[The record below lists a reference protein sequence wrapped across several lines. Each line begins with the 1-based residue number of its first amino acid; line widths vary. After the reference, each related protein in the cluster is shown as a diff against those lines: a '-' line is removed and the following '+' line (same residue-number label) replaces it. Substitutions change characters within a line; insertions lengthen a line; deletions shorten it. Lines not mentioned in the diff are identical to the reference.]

1 MNDATDGEQ
10 SMALE
15 TLYPIREVAR
25 LTGVNPI
32 TLRAWE
38 RRYGLL
44 VPHRTDSGHRLYSQ
58 RDIERVRSIT
68 NWIAKGVAVSKVAS
82 IIDRDELDA
91 PQPTASPEP
100 PSVLDQW
107 QGALEEALRV
117 FDLVLLERR
126 YEQMLAAMP
135 LVSALSGV
143 LLPVLQRQRRG
154 SAAAI
159 FLDSMLRGRL
169 LQRCSYREGGRP
181 TVLMVNLQGS
191 EVEVEA
197 LTTAAL
203 IAEAQVN
210 VGYLSALP
218 DAASL
223 LVATEQASCQL
234 LVLFSDGPLDASTLQ
249 RQLTMLNQ
257 NLACEVALAGGCC
270 ALQSDALAAAGI
282 HCLGVMG
289 AELGNRVQ
297 LLLAGQFDS

>member
-44 VPHRTDSGHRLYSQ
+44 VPHRTDSGHRLYSL
-58 RDIERVRSIT
+58 RDVERVRSIT

-82 IIDRDELDA
+82 IIDRDELDV
-91 PQPTASPEP
+91 PQPAVSPEP
-100 PSVLDQW
+100 PSVLEQW
-107 QGALEEALRV
+107 QGAMDAALRA
-117 FDLVLLERR
+117 FDLTLLERR

-135 LVSALSGV
+135 LVSALTGV
-143 LLPVLQRQRRG
+143 LLPLLQRQRRG
-154 SAAAI
+154 GAAALL
-159 FLDSMLRGRL
+159 LDSLLRGRL
-169 LQRCSYREGGRP
+169 LQRCGYREDGRP
-181 TVLMVNLQGS
+181 TVLLVNLHGS
-191 EVEVEA
+191 DVEVEA
-197 LTTAAL
+197 LATAAL
-203 IAEAQVN
+203 IAEVQVN

-223 LVATEQASCQL
+223 LLATEQSACQL
-234 LVLFSDGPLDASTLQ
+234 LVLFSEGPLEASLLQ
-249 RQLTMLNQ
+249 RQLATLNQ
-257 NLACEVALAGGCC
+257 HLSCEVALAGGCC
-270 ALQSDALAAAGI
+270 ALQGEALAAAGVR
-282 HCLGVMG
+282 CLGVMG